1 MRSWSANCQTINS
14 VKCRAPAT
22 HVVEHPA
29 CRQRSN
35 NLRVM
40 YAESATIGAQEDRRN
55 IAPTRRSLFAPT
67 RRSLLAPTRHSLL
80 APTGAACLHRPGA
93 ACLHRPGAASSHRP
107 GAACSHRPGAAC
119 LHRPGAASSHRP
131 GVSLLAPLCATPCQA
146 HSRAI
151 DVRGDPG
158 NQ

>member
-1 MRSWSANCQTINS
+1 MRSWSANCQTINL

-40 YAESATIGAQEDRRN
+40 YAESATIGDQEDRRN

-67 RRSLLAPTRHSLL
+67 RRSLFAPTRRSLFAPTRRSLFAPTRRSLLAPTGGLFAPTRRSLFAPTRRSLL
-80 APTGAACLHRPGA
+80 APTGAA
-93 ACLHRPGAASSHRP
+93 SS
-107 GAACSHRPGAAC
+107 
-119 LHRPGAASSHRP
+119 
-131 GVSLLAPLCATPCQA
+131 
-146 HSRAI
+146 
-151 DVRGDPG
+151 
-158 NQ
+158 